1 MRVNLLELLQKQ
13 FPGVK
18 IEDIY
23 IEIPDEVLLVDR
35 TDQLIQILMKML
47 RFEEGSRL
55 KEYLCSKGY
64 PTIGIGHKITPAD
77 RKTFLATENGKMII
91 TEAQEAELFQRDIQ
105 IAIDGAKRWIGQEN
119 WDKLSVNRQAVCV
132 GMVYQMG
139 IGSVMNFQQT
149 RGHILAEEWE
159 DVAQHFITTKWYQD
173 TPNRV
178 KRMAKIMRT
187 NTLPKEYD
195 R

>member
-23 IEIPDEVLLVDR
+23 IDVEVKPEEDLLTV
-35 TDQLIQILMKML
+35 LMKML
-47 RFEEGSRL
+47 RFEEGLRL
-55 KEYLCSKGY
+55 TEYLDTKGY

-77 RKTFLATENGKMII
+77 RKTFLATKNGKMIL
-91 TEAQEAELFQRDIQ
+91 TSAQAEELFQKDIQ

-139 IGSVMNFQQT
+139 IGSVINFQQT

-195 R
+195 KCQLQ